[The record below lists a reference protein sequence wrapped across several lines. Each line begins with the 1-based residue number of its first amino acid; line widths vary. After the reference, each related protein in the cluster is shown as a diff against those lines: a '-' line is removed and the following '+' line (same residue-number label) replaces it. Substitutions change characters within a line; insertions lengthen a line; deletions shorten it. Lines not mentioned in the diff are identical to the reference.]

1 LKKSKSD
8 ELNGGRNRSPFLRGD
23 DMKLDYSVLVVGACV
38 MLLPAADEADSYSD
52 LVNSVLLAQ
61 LAASKK
67 VEKSQGT
74 DWYDAYIQ
82 LMDDYWLRYA
92 RARQDWSINEGDV
105 ESVGE
110 WISGAISK
118 GDPENTSAAVVTLQ
132 RLAQLSGAGPVMSL
146 LRAHV
151 QGTVSVPGEA
161 LASAGAVRLLV
172 IIAST
177 PMRISSAY
185 VELKVHASIDRNP
198 LAQHF
203 EARDIQGAVCLR
215 YAKASLSETLYGP
228 VRDAIALKVRDR
240 HEAHVLKMAVEEWRD
255 A

>member
-1 LKKSKSD
+1 
-8 ELNGGRNRSPFLRGD
+8 
-23 DMKLDYSVLVVGACV
+23 MKLDYSVLIVGACV
-38 MLLPAADEADSYSD
+38 MLLPAADDADSYSD

-92 RARQDWSINEGDV
+92 RARQDWSVNEGDV
-105 ESVGE
+105 ESVSE
-110 WISGAISK
+110 WISGAIAK
-118 GDPENTSAAVVTLQ
+118 GDSQNASAAVATLQ
-132 RLAQLSGAGPVMSL
+132 RLAQLSGAEPFMAL

-151 QGTVSVPGEA
+151 QRNMSLPGEA
-161 LASAGAVRLLV
+161 HAPAGPVRLLA

-177 PMRISSAY
+177 PMRISSVY
-185 VELKVHASIDRNP
+185 VEFQAHGSIELNP
-198 LAQHF
+198 LAQRY

-240 HEAHVLKMAVEEWRD
+240 HAAHVLAMAVE
-255 A
+255 

>member
-1 LKKSKSD
+1 
-8 ELNGGRNRSPFLRGD
+8 
-23 DMKLDYSVLVVGACV
+23 MKLDYSVLIVGACV
-38 MLLPAADEADSYSD
+38 MLLPAADDADSYSD

-92 RARQDWSINEGDV
+92 RARQDWSVNEGDV
-105 ESVGE
+105 ESVSE
-110 WISGAISK
+110 WISGAIAK
-118 GDPENTSAAVVTLQ
+118 GDSQNASAALATLQ
-132 RLAQLSGAGPVMSL
+132 RLAQLSGAEPVMAL

-151 QGTVSVPGEA
+151 QRNMSLPGEA
-161 LASAGAVRLLV
+161 HAPAGPVRLLA

-177 PMRISSAY
+177 PMRISSVY
-185 VELKVHASIDRNP
+185 VEFQANGSIELNP
-198 LAQHF
+198 LAQRY

-240 HEAHVLKMAVEEWRD
+240 HAAHVLAMAVE
-255 A
+255 